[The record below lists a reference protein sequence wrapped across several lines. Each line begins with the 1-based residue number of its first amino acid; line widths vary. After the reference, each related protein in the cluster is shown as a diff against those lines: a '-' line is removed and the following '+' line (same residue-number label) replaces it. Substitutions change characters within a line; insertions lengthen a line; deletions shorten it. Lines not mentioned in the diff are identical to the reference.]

1 VYSTG
6 VKQVSNQPRMAE
18 GDAELLLLMSNA
30 GAQSE
35 TAWNEF
41 YNRHVG
47 YVHGACI
54 RAFLPILRPQ
64 QIEELVQDTFV
75 RAFQKA
81 NTFTSEPTLDTAGQ
95 QKAVRAWLGA
105 ISENLAHDYYREQP
119 KVEFVDNEELETY
132 AVPPANDDLDALP
145 SERLNL
151 FEAAW
156 ATLNDREQQV
166 LRITAFWSKPG
177 AKNQRLPNKVMK
189 DLAADLNATPANIR
203 QIRKRAVAKIRE
215 YMETHETIT
224 EEDRDV

>member
-1 VYSTG
+1 
-6 VKQVSNQPRMAE
+6 MAE
-18 GDAELLLLMSNA
+18 GDAELLLLMSNG

-41 YNRHVG
+41 YNRHVD
-47 YVHGACI
+47 YVHGVC
-54 RAFLPILRPQ
+54 RRVFLSILRPE
-64 QIEELVQDTFV
+64 QIEELVQDTFI

-81 NTFTSEPTLDTAGQ
+81 NTFTSEPALDNAGQ
-95 QKAVRAWLGA
+95 RKAVRAWLGA
-105 ISENLAHDYYREQP
+105 ISENLAHDYFREQP
-119 KVEFVDNEELETY
+119 KVDFVDDEALETY
-132 AVPPANDDLDALP
+132 AVQPTKDDSDDPA
-145 SERLNL
+145 SERLDL

-166 LRITAFWSKPG
+166 LRTTAFWSKPG
-177 AKNQRLPNKVMK
+177 AKNQRLPNKVME
-189 DLAADLNATPANIR
+189 DLVADLNATPANIR

>member
-1 VYSTG
+1 
-6 VKQVSNQPRMAE
+6 MAE
-18 GDAELLLLMSNA
+18 GDAELLLLMSNG

-47 YVHGACI
+47 YVHGVCN

-64 QIEELVQDTFV
+64 QIEELVQDTFI

-81 NTFTSEPTLDTAGQ
+81 NTFTSAPALDTAGQ
-95 QKAVRAWLGA
+95 RKAVRAWLGA
-105 ISENLAHDYYREQP
+105 ISESIAHDYFREQP
-119 KVEFVDNEELETY
+119 KVDFVDDEALETY
-132 AVPPANDDLDALP
+132 AVQPANDDLDP
-145 SERLNL
+145 GSERLNL

-166 LRITAFWSKPG
+166 LRTTAFWSKPG
-177 AKNQRLPNKVMK
+177 AKNQRLPNKVME
-189 DLAADLNATPANIR
+189 DLAADLKTSPANIR

-215 YMETHETIT
+215 YMETHGTIT
-224 EEDRDV
+224 EEDKDV

>member
-1 VYSTG
+1 MT
-6 VKQVSNQPRMAE
+6 E
-18 GDAELLLLMSNA
+18 GDSELLLLMSNG

-47 YVHGACI
+47 YVHGACT
-54 RAFLPILRPQ
+54 RAFLPILRPE
-64 QIEELVQDTFV
+64 QIEELVQDTFI
-75 RAFQKA
+75 RAFEKA
-81 NTFTSEPTLDTAGQ
+81 NTFISTPELDTAGQ
-95 QKAVRAWLGA
+95 RKTVRAWLGA
-105 ISENLAHDYYREQP
+105 ISENLAHDYYRDQP
-119 KVEFVDNEELETY
+119 KVEFVDNEALETY
-132 AVPPANDDLDALP
+132 AVQPTNDDLDDPP
-145 SERLNL
+145 SEGLNL

-177 AKNQRLPNKVMK
+177 AKNQRLPNKVME

-203 QIRKRAVAKIRE
+203 QIRKRAVGKIRE